1 MVCCA
6 CAPVET
12 VATAIKLA
20 TVDTVLPVA
29 VSKLLPKDFRS
40 ATERNDRGVFI
51 MPITRPTVLM
61 LPLVALRQRDALVLS
76 GVFMGVNAI
85 SATLRLNPTISKQ
98 F

>member
-12 VATAIKLA
+12 VATAIRLA

-76 GVFMGVNAI
+76 SVPVGVNAI
-85 SATLRLNPTISKQ
+85 TATQRNKPSTS
-98 F
+98 